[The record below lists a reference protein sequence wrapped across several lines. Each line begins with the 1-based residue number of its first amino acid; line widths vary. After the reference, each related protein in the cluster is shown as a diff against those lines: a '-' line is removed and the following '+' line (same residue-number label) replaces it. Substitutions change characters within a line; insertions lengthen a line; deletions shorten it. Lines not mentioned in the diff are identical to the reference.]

1 MWKKQRKLIINCV
14 RTTADKCELMHKNQA
29 ELILNISVTRG
40 ELCGFNHTVSS
51 WRASVVRGGEK
62 NKEREKKR
70 RKSFHLTGVP
80 MVYHAGG

>member
-51 WRASVVRGGEK
+51 WRASVVGGGRKTRSGKRKGEK
-62 NKEREKKR
+62 V
-70 RKSFHLTGVP
+70 ST
-80 MVYHAGG
+80 